1 MKTITINSVAYQ
13 GAEMYAKLHH
23 ISVEAV
29 VEKGIDLLLGKL
41 HSNQTTEK
49 KTEYFISPKVKALET
64 GFKCP
69 EYLSSDYKQ
78 ELSDILIDKY
88 L

>member
-1 MKTITINSVAYQ
+1 MNTVTINSVAYQ

-29 VEKGIDLLLGKL
+29 FEKGIDLLLGKL
-41 HSNQTTEK
+41 RGCQTAEK
-49 KTEYFISPKVKALET
+49 DIKYYISPKVKALET

-69 EYLSSDYKQ
+69 EHLSSDYKQ
-78 ELSDILIDKY
+78 ELSGLLVDRY

>member
-1 MKTITINSVAYQ
+1 MNTITINSAAYQ

-29 VEKGIDLLLGKL
+29 FEKGIDLLLGKL
-41 HSNQTTEK
+41 RSHQMTEK
-49 KTEYFISPKVKALET
+49 NTEYYISPKVKALES

-69 EYLSSDYKQ
+69 ELLSSNYKQ
-78 ELSDILIDKY
+78 ELSDALVDKY